1 MRETDFSRVVDT
13 IREKDPRYKADAYA
27 FVRESLDYTVK
38 MLDRPR
44 DSTRRHVSGAELLD
58 GLRVY
63 ALQEF
68 GPMAVTVLNAWG
80 VHGTSDIGDIVFH
93 LVESGV
99 LGKTE
104 EDKREDFVGIYD
116 FAEAFTKPFLPTP
129 KKDRKEERGETPED
143 SVES

>member
-1 MRETDFSRVVDT
+1 MRETDFSRVVDG
-13 IREKDPRYKADAYA
+13 ILERDPRYDADAYV
-27 FVRESLDYTVK
+27 FVREALDFTVK
-38 MLDRPR
+38 MLDRPQ
-44 DSTRRHVSGAELLD
+44 DSNRRHVSGPELLD

-80 VHGTSDIGDIVFH
+80 IRATCDIGEIVFH

-104 EDKREDFVGIYD
+104 EDRREDFVGVYD
-116 FAEAFTKPFLPTP
+116 FEEAFTKPFLPTP
-129 KKDRKEERGETPED
+129 KKRRRGRPEREPGDGEM
-143 SVES
+143 S